1 MRESIMRKSPAN
13 GRSGL
18 AKARKR
24 GHQAKYQPIRKKS
37 TGITGFDQ
45 TTDGGLPEGRVTA
58 VIGGPGMGKSLFGL
72 QFLLHRLRTAGEA
85 GLFVTFEEPIDR
97 VRGNL
102 AGLDW
107 DFDAVPED
115 QLTLIDARL
124 PGDAVQA
131 GPFDLTGLLAGLS
144 ARKAASG
151 ARNVV
156 FDGIDLLI
164 GRLNDENLESRELAR
179 IDDWIRTEGMSAIV
193 TVKSYGSSERE
204 QKRADLI
211 QYLTDCVVL
220 LEGTLFQTNFSRTLR
235 VTKYRGSGFVANAEP
250 MTIGQSGIEVIPA
263 KASRGGYPVFAERV
277 SSGVARLDAI
287 LGGGFIRGSSILV
300 SGAPG
305 TAKTSLAASLVA
317 SACASGQKAVFVS
330 FDESDNQIIANMKSI
345 GLDLGKHVAS
355 SNLAMVSLRSSGN
368 SPEEC
373 FLKICKLVQEYE
385 PDILVVDPLSVFSDT
400 AYPFANVISENLID
414 LAKSK
419 GITFLGTS
427 LLGQGGGEIEI
438 SASHVSTIAD
448 TWLHVS
454 YVVQNGERNRALTIV
469 KSRGT
474 AHSNQV
480 RELAITA
487 SGLDLVDV
495 YAGEGKVLLGS
506 ARVEKQQ
513 EEMRTKTLE
522 EITYKRRKFELDNS
536 IAGLKA
542 RAQELVQELA
552 SKEREAELE
561 ESAEECR
568 LLSRQTAVTER
579 GLIRRQADD
588 APVPSR
594 SRSQRAGQTR

>member
-1 MRESIMRKSPAN
+1 MSKSSATQRPGSLKVRK
-13 GRSGL
+13 GDRD
-18 AKARKR
+18 AK
-24 GHQAKYQPIRKKS
+24 HQPIRKKT
-37 TGITGFDQ
+37 TGIAGFDQ
-45 TTDGGLPEGRVTA
+45 ITNGGLPEGRLTA

-72 QFLLHRLRTAGEA
+72 QYLLHRLRTAGER
-85 GLFVTFEEPIDR
+85 GLFVTFEEPVDR
-97 VRGNL
+97 VRSNL

-107 DFDAVPED
+107 DFDSVPDD
-115 QLTLIDARL
+115 QLSLIDARL
-124 PGDAVQA
+124 PADTVQA
-131 GPFDLTGLLAGLS
+131 GSFDLTGLLAGLS

-151 ARNVV
+151 ASNVV

-164 GRLNDENLESRELAR
+164 GSLNDEHLERRELAR
-179 IDDWIRTEGMSAIV
+179 IDEWIREEGMSAIV
-193 TVKSYGSSERE
+193 TVKEYSSSERE

-211 QYLTDCVVL
+211 QYLTDCVVR
-220 LEGTLFQTNFSRTLR
+220 LEGALFHATFSRTLR
-235 VTKYRGSGFVANAEP
+235 VMKYRGSGFAANAVP
-250 MTIGQSGIEVIPA
+250 MAIGQSGVEVIPA
-263 KASRGGYPVFAERV
+263 EASRGGYPVFVERV
-277 SSGVARLDAI
+277 SSGVPRLDAI

-317 SACASGQKAVFVS
+317 AACVSGRKAVFVS
-330 FDESDNQIIANMKSI
+330 FDESDVQIVANMKSI
-345 GLDLGKHVAS
+345 GVDLARHVAS
-355 SNLAMVSLRSSGN
+355 GHLAMVSLRSSGN

-373 FLKICKLVQEYE
+373 FLKVWNSVQRHG
-385 PDILVVDPLSVFSDT
+385 PDILVVDPLSAFSDT
-400 AYPFANVISENLID
+400 AYPFAHVIAENLID

-438 SASHVSTIAD
+438 SASHVSTIVD

-480 RELAITA
+480 RELALNGK
-487 SGLDLVDV
+487 GLDLVDV

-513 EEMRTKTLE
+513 EEMRTENLE
-522 EITYKRRKFELDNS
+522 EITYKRRKFELDHS

-542 RAQELVQELA
+542 RAQEMIEELA
-552 SKEREAELE
+552 SKQREAELE
-561 ESAEECR
+561 ETAEEFR
-568 LLSRQTAVTER
+568 IASRQTAVAQR

-588 APVPSR
+588 TPVLLRPR
-594 SRSQRAGQTR
+594 IERMGQKL

>member
-1 MRESIMRKSPAN
+1 MRKPLAK
-13 GRSGL
+13 RKSGL
-18 AKARKR
+18 AKARKS
-24 GHQAKYQPIRKKS
+24 GDAAKTKPIRKKS

-45 TTDGGLPEGRVTA
+45 ITDGGLPEGRVTA

-72 QFLLHRLRTAGEA
+72 QYLLHRLRTGGEA

-97 VRGNL
+97 VRANL

-107 DFDAVPED
+107 DFDKVPEEL
-115 QLTLIDARL
+115 LTLIDARL
-124 PGDAVQA
+124 PGDTVQA

-151 ARNVV
+151 AQNVV

-164 GRLNDENLESRELAR
+164 GSLNDENLERRELAR
-179 IDDWIRTEGMSAIV
+179 IDDWIRAEDMSAIV
-193 TVKSYGSSERE
+193 TVKAYSSSERE
-204 QKRADLI
+204 QKRADLV
-211 QYLTDCVVL
+211 QYLTDCVVR
-220 LEGTLFQTNFSRTLR
+220 LEGTLFHANFSRTLR
-235 VTKYRGSGFVANAEP
+235 VTKYRGSAFAANAVP
-250 MTIGQSGIEVIPA
+250 MAIGQSGVEVIPA
-263 KASRGGYPVFAERV
+263 EASRGGYPVFAERV
-277 SSGVARLDAI
+277 SSGVPRLDAI

-317 SACASGQKAVFVS
+317 AACAGGGKAVFVS
-330 FDESDNQIIANMKSI
+330 FDESDVQIIANMRSI
-345 GLDLGKHVAS
+345 GVDLARHVAS
-355 SNLAMVSLRSSGN
+355 GHLVMVSLRSSGN

-373 FLKICKLVQEYE
+373 FLKVWNSVQQHA
-385 PDILVVDPLSVFSDT
+385 PDILVVDPLSAFSDT
-400 AYPFANVISENLID
+400 AYPFAYVISENLID
-414 LAKSK
+414 LAKSQ

-427 LLGQGGGEIEI
+427 LLGVGGGEIEI

-448 TWLHVS
+448 TWMHVS
-454 YVVQNGERNRALTIV
+454 YVVQNGERNRALTII

-474 AHSNQV
+474 EHSNQV
-480 RELAITA
+480 RELALTGK
-487 SGLDLVDV
+487 GLDLVDV

-542 RAQELVQELA
+542 RAKEMSEELA
-552 SKEREAELE
+552 SKLREAELE
-561 ESAEECR
+561 ESTEELR
-568 LLSRQTAVTER
+568 ISSRQTAVTER
-579 GLIRRQADD
+579 GLIRRQTDD
-588 APVPSR
+588 TVSLRPLNR
-594 SRSQRAGQTR
+594 RTGQPR

>member
-1 MRESIMRKSPAN
+1 MSKSSATQRPGSLKVRK
-13 GRSGL
+13 GDRD
-18 AKARKR
+18 AK
-24 GHQAKYQPIRKKS
+24 HQPIRKKT
-37 TGITGFDQ
+37 TGIAGFDQ
-45 TTDGGLPEGRVTA
+45 ITNGGLPEGRLTA

-72 QFLLHRLRTAGEA
+72 QYLLHRLRTAGER
-85 GLFVTFEEPIDR
+85 GLFVTFEEPVDR
-97 VRGNL
+97 VRSNL

-107 DFDAVPED
+107 DFDSVPDD
-115 QLTLIDARL
+115 QLSLIDARL
-124 PGDAVQA
+124 PADTVQA
-131 GPFDLTGLLAGLS
+131 GSFDLTGLLAGLS

-151 ARNVV
+151 ASNVV

-164 GRLNDENLESRELAR
+164 GSLNDEHLERRELAR
-179 IDDWIRTEGMSAIV
+179 IDEWIREEGMSAIV
-193 TVKSYGSSERE
+193 TVKEYSSSERE

-211 QYLTDCVVL
+211 QYLTDCVVR
-220 LEGTLFQTNFSRTLR
+220 LEGALFHATFSRTLR
-235 VTKYRGSGFVANAEP
+235 VMKYRGSGFAANAVP
-250 MTIGQSGIEVIPA
+250 MAIGQSGVEVIPA
-263 KASRGGYPVFAERV
+263 EASRGGYPVFVERV
-277 SSGVARLDAI
+277 SSGVPRLDAI

-317 SACASGQKAVFVS
+317 AACVSGRKAVFVS
-330 FDESDNQIIANMKSI
+330 FDESDVQIVANMKSI
-345 GLDLGKHVAS
+345 GVDLARHVAS
-355 SNLAMVSLRSSGN
+355 GHLAMVSLRSSGN

-373 FLKICKLVQEYE
+373 FLKVWNSVQRHG
-385 PDILVVDPLSVFSDT
+385 PDILVVDPLSAFSDT
-400 AYPFANVISENLID
+400 AYPFAHVIAENLID

-480 RELAITA
+480 RELALNGK
-487 SGLDLVDV
+487 GLDLVDV

-513 EEMRTKTLE
+513 EEMRTENLE
-522 EITYKRRKFELDNS
+522 EITYKRRKFELDHS

-542 RAQELVQELA
+542 RAQEMIEELA
-552 SKEREAELE
+552 SKQREAELE
-561 ESAEECR
+561 ETAEEFR
-568 LLSRQTAVTER
+568 IASRQTAVAQR
-579 GLIRRQADD
+579 GLIRRKADD
-588 APVPSR
+588 TPVLLRPR
-594 SRSQRAGQTR
+594 IERMGQKL

>member
-1 MRESIMRKSPAN
+1 MRKPLAK
-13 GRSGL
+13 RKSGL
-18 AKARKR
+18 AKARKS
-24 GHQAKYQPIRKKS
+24 GDAAKTKPIRKKS

-45 TTDGGLPEGRVTA
+45 ITDGGLPEGRVTA

-72 QFLLHRLRTAGEA
+72 QYLLHRLRTGGEA

-97 VRGNL
+97 VRANL

-107 DFDAVPED
+107 DFDKVPEEL
-115 QLTLIDARL
+115 LTLIDARL
-124 PGDAVQA
+124 PGDTVQA

-144 ARKAASG
+144 ARKAVSG

-164 GRLNDENLESRELAR
+164 GSLNDENLERRELAR
-179 IDDWIRTEGMSAIV
+179 IDDWIRAEDMSAIV
-193 TVKSYGSSERE
+193 TVKAYSSSERE
-204 QKRADLI
+204 QKRADLV
-211 QYLTDCVVL
+211 QYLTDCVVR
-220 LEGTLFQTNFSRTLR
+220 LEGTLFHANFSRTLR
-235 VTKYRGSGFVANAEP
+235 VTKYRGSAFAANAVP
-250 MTIGQSGIEVIPA
+250 MAIGQSGVEVIPA
-263 KASRGGYPVFAERV
+263 EASRGGYPVFAERV
-277 SSGVARLDAI
+277 SSGVPRLDAI

-317 SACASGQKAVFVS
+317 AACAGGGKAVFVS
-330 FDESDNQIIANMKSI
+330 FDESDVQIIANMRSI
-345 GLDLGKHVAS
+345 GVDLARHVAS
-355 SNLAMVSLRSSGN
+355 GHLVMVSLRSSGN

-373 FLKICKLVQEYE
+373 FLKVWNSVQQHA
-385 PDILVVDPLSVFSDT
+385 PDILVVDPLSAFSDT
-400 AYPFANVISENLID
+400 AYPFAYVISENLID
-414 LAKSK
+414 LAKSQ

-427 LLGQGGGEIEI
+427 LLGVGGGELEI

-448 TWLHVS
+448 TWMHVS
-454 YVVQNGERNRALTIV
+454 YVVQNGERNRALTII

-474 AHSNQV
+474 EHSNQV
-480 RELAITA
+480 RELALTGK
-487 SGLDLVDV
+487 GLDLVDV

-542 RAQELVQELA
+542 RAKEMSEELA
-552 SKEREAELE
+552 SKLREAELE
-561 ESAEECR
+561 ESTEELR
-568 LLSRQTAVTER
+568 ISSRQTAVTER
-579 GLIRRQADD
+579 GLIRRQTDD
-588 APVPSR
+588 TVSLRPLNR
-594 SRSQRAGQTR
+594 RTGQPR

>member
-1 MRESIMRKSPAN
+1 MRKSSAKQRPGPLKVRKS
-13 GRSGL
+13 GRG
-18 AKARKR
+18 AK
-24 GHQAKYQPIRKKS
+24 HQPIRKKS
-37 TGITGFDQ
+37 TGIVGFDQ
-45 TTDGGLPEGRVTA
+45 ITDGGLPEGRLTA

-72 QFLLHRLRTAGEA
+72 QYLLHRLRTAGEP

-97 VRGNL
+97 VRSNL

-107 DFDAVPED
+107 DFDSVPED

-124 PGDAVQA
+124 PADTVQV
-131 GPFDLTGLLAGLS
+131 GSFDLTGLLAGLS

-151 ARNVV
+151 ASNVV

-164 GRLNDENLESRELAR
+164 GSLNDEHLERRELAR
-179 IDDWIRTEGMSAIV
+179 IDEWIREEGMSAIV
-193 TVKSYGSSERE
+193 TVKAYSSSERE

-211 QYLTDCVVL
+211 QYLTDCVVR
-220 LEGTLFQTNFSRTLR
+220 LEGTLFHATFSRTLR
-235 VTKYRGSGFVANAEP
+235 VMKYRGSGFAANAVP
-250 MTIGQSGIEVIPA
+250 MAIGQSGVEVIPA
-263 KASRGGYPVFAERV
+263 EASRGGYPVFAERV
-277 SSGVARLDAI
+277 SSGVPRLDAI

-305 TAKTSLAASLVA
+305 TAKTSLAVSLVA
-317 SACASGQKAVFVS
+317 AACAGGRKAVFVS
-330 FDESDNQIIANMKSI
+330 FDESDVQIVANMKSI
-345 GLDLGKHVAS
+345 GVDLERHVAS
-355 SNLAMVSLRSSGN
+355 GHLAMVSLRSSGN

-373 FLKICKLVQEYE
+373 FLKVWNSVQRHG
-385 PDILVVDPLSVFSDT
+385 PHVLVVDPLSAFSDT
-400 AYPFANVISENLID
+400 AYPFAYVIAENLID

-480 RELAITA
+480 RELALNGN
-487 SGLDLVDV
+487 GLDLVDV

-513 EEMRTKTLE
+513 EEMRTENLE
-522 EITYKRRKFELDNS
+522 EITYKRRKFELDHS

-542 RAQELVQELA
+542 RAQEMIEELA
-552 SKEREAELE
+552 SKQREAELE
-561 ESAEECR
+561 ESAEEFR
-568 LLSRQTAVTER
+568 IASRQTAVTQR

-588 APVPSR
+588 APVPLLPR
-594 SRSQRAGQTR
+594 IQRTGQKL